1 MEHAEVQD
9 RPALDEVWMPAFPAV
24 IVLGYD

>member
-9 RPALDEVWMPAFPAV
+9 RPTVDEVWMPAFPAV

>member
-9 RPALDEVWMPAFPAV
+9 RPALDEVWMSASSTV